1 MCKGETIKGTVFDK
15 RDVLFLKL
23 SIDVSYIDG
32 GGRVPVAVVQLYSG
46 PWLRPPLAL
55 NYFSGEEEEEE
66 KEFKYVVLV
75 EKQKS
80 I

>member
-46 PWLRPPLAL
+46 P
-55 NYFSGEEEEEE
+55 
-66 KEFKYVVLV
+66 
-75 EKQKS
+75 
-80 I
+80 